1 MKKYRASIRDI
12 VNSIDEEN
20 NKKDS
25 KEYINEINKKIDDGD
40 YSDIS
45 TLVQKSVD
53 TAIEGVRGSINY
65 ILNSYKN
72 KKDLPPARTE
82 KYAVQNPSLKTA
94 AGFAKWT
101 GYTFM
106 FTGVTMMFG
115 FFEEPSL
122 AIGAVTSFAAG
133 FVMERW
139 GKFAKE
145 RVLRY
150 KKYLREFG
158 NKTVVTIDDLS
169 LCAAVEPEIVV
180 KDLNYFIRKD
190 YFKEARLVE
199 NNSILILDKNT
210 YEVYKNNYRDV
221 YKVDAKEADNNLGEG
236 KVDSILEIGK
246 SYVTEIAT
254 YLPNLSEAIKTDV
267 TRLLSIVREIFN
279 QVKKDPTKADELSK
293 FMDYYLPTTVSLLKR
308 YIEFSESE
316 VVTESQRNAMKE
328 IEKTIKT
335 IDDAFLKLLNEMHGN
350 VAMDIN
356 SDITVLTT
364 MLKREGLLDNDF
376 KGEING

>member
-20 NKKDS
+20 NNKDS

-316 VVTESQRNAMKE
+316 VATESQRNSMKE
-328 IEKTIKT
+328 IEKTINT
-335 IDDAFLKLLNEMHGN
+335 IDDAFLKLLNEMYGN